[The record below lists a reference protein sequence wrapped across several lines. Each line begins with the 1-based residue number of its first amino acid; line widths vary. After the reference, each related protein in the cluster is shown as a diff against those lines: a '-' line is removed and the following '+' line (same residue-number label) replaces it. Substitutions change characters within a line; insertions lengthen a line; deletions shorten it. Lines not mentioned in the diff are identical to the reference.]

1 MQIIIVGCG
10 KVGLTLAEQLTGE
23 GHNLVLIDPDS
34 SKIQEAV
41 ENFDVMGIVGN
52 GSSFN
57 ILSEADVDHT
67 DLLIAVTG
75 SDELNLLCCLIA
87 RKTGHCQTIARVRNP
102 LYSKEIAFIK
112 EQLGIS
118 MIINPELAAA
128 TEISRILRFP
138 SANRIDRF
146 AKGKVELVK
155 FRIRPEFKLDG
166 YKVADIFS
174 RLRFDVLVCA
184 VERGEEVAIPNGDF
198 VLRANDVI
206 SIMATPQD
214 SMGLFSR
221 IGVKTNQVKNCMIVG
236 GGTIGYY
243 LAKQLMEMNIKV
255 HLIEANK
262 ERCDQ
267 LTELLPEATIIHG
280 DATDKQ
286 LLTEEGLEQAESFV
300 CLTNLD
306 EENLFLALYAKK
318 HSNAKLI
325 AKVNR
330 ITFDDIIDELDIDS
344 IIYPKY
350 ITADHITRYVRAMQN
365 SIGSNVETLYRILD
379 NRAEALEFIVRE
391 ESEVTNIPLSDLNT
405 RDNLLISCIMRNGT
419 IRIPRGH
426 DSIQVGDTV
435 VVVTTAKALNDI
447 RDIVKK

>member
-10 KVGLTLAEQLTGE
+10 KVGLTLAEQLTSE
-23 GHNLVLIDPDS
+23 GHNLVLIDLDS
-34 SKIQEAV
+34 EKIQEAV

-57 ILSEADVDHT
+57 VLSEADVDHT

-87 RKTGHCQTIARVRNP
+87 KKTGHCQTIARVRNP
-102 LYSKEIAFIK
+102 LYNKELAFIK

-138 SANRIDRF
+138 SANKIDRF
-146 AKGKVELVK
+146 AKGKVEMVK
-155 FRIRPEFKLDG
+155 FRLRPEFKLDG
-166 YKVADIFS
+166 FRVKDIIS
-174 RLRFDVLVCA
+174 KLKFDVLVCA
-184 VERGEEVAIPNGDF
+184 VERCEDVYIPNGEF
-198 VLRANDVI
+198 ILRDNDII
-206 SIMATPQD
+206 SIMATPQN
-214 SMGLFSR
+214 SMGLFKR
-221 IGVKTNQVKNCMIVG
+221 IGVKTNQVRSCMIVG

-243 LAKQLMEMNIKV
+243 LAQRLCEMHINV
-255 HLIEANK
+255 RLIEANK
-262 ERCDQ
+262 ERCEE

-280 DATDKQ
+280 DGTDKQ
-286 LLTEEGLEQAESFV
+286 LLTEEGLAQTESFV
-300 CLTNLD
+300 SLTNLD

-330 ITFDDIIDELDIDS
+330 ITFDDIIDELNIDS

-350 ITADHITRYVRAMQN
+350 LTADYITQYVRAMQN
-365 SIGSNVETLYRILD
+365 SIGSNVETLYHILN

-391 ESEVTNIPLSDLNT
+391 ESKVTNIPLYELNT
-405 RDNLLISCIMRNGT
+405 RDNLLICCILRKGE

-435 VVVTTAKALNDI
+435 IVVTTAKALNDI
-447 RDIVKK
+447 RDIVK